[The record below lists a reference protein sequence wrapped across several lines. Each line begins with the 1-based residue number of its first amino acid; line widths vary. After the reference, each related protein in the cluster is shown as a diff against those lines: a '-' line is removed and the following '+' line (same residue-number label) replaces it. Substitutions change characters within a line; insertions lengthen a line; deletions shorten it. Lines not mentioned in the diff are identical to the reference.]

1 MRFKTPYTIHIKMIL
16 SHLSI
21 LISTFSLSQFQEEK
35 AFSRLLSACVTTDG
49 LVDYR
54 SLKEQRELLDD
65 YFSYLENN
73 QLRLTADSASAKS
86 YWINYYNTSTLRIVL
101 SRYPLKSMRDI
112 PTANLGYE
120 TIWEVPLHKI
130 NGRTYSL
137 NQVERELLIDRF
149 QDPRIHFALVC
160 GAQSCPP
167 LRRELYDPGKLDEQL
182 DDQARIFLSNP
193 KWNQITGTTI
203 TLSPIFKWYRAD
215 FLMSGQPL
223 HKVLSSY
230 TGRPFKSAVFEYSEY
245 DWRLNAAGE

>member
-1 MRFKTPYTIHIKMIL
+1 MIL
-16 SHLSI
+16 SYLSV
-21 LISTFSLSQFQEEK
+21 LISTFSSSQSQEEK
-35 AFSRLLSACVTTDG
+35 AFSGLLSACVTPDG

-54 SLKEQRELLDD
+54 SLKVQRKLLDD
-65 YFSYLENN
+65 YFLFLENN

-86 YWINYYNTSTLRIVL
+86 YWINYYNTATLRIVL

-112 PTANLGYE
+112 PTASLGYE

-130 NGRTYSL
+130 NGRKYSL
-137 NQVERELLIDRF
+137 NQVERELLMDRF

-167 LRRELYDPGKLDEQL
+167 LRRELYEPCKLDEQL

-193 KWNQITGTTI
+193 KWNQITGTTS

-215 FLMSGQPL
+215 FQMSGQPL
-223 HKVLSSY
+223 HKVLASY
-230 TGRPFKSAVFEYSEY
+230 IGRPVKSEVFEYSEY
-245 DWRLNAAGE
+245 DWSLNSAGTR